1 MQIPSIEKSVQASD
15 LPLEQLAQNPNLSET
30 QKVREV
36 SRQFEALLL
45 RQILHDAQKTV
56 ISSRKGSDSSV
67 NGIYQDL
74 STAQLADSISKSGG
88 FGLARNLEKQLGRQ
102 LLIQDSAPAISP
114 GEKFKLKPST

>member
-1 MQIPSIEKSVQASD
+1 MQIPLIQKGVQASE
-15 LPLEQLAQNPNLSET
+15 LPLDQLAQNPKLSEQ

-56 ISSRKGSDSSV
+56 IPSRYGADSSV
-67 NGIYQDL
+67 NSVYQDL

-88 FGLARNLEKQLGRQ
+88 FGLARNLEKQLSRQ
-102 LLIQDSAPAISP
+102 LQIKDSAPAVAT
-114 GEKFKLKPST
+114 GEKSKIKLST

>member
-1 MQIPSIEKSVQASD
+1 MQIPSLEKGVDASQ
-15 LPLEQLAQNPNLSET
+15 LPLDQLAQNPKLSEQ
-30 QKVREV
+30 QKVSEV

-56 ISSRKGSDSSV
+56 IASRYGADSSV

-88 FGLARNLEKQLGRQ
+88 FGLARNLEKQLSRQ
-102 LLIQDSAPAISP
+102 LLINDSAPAISL
-114 GEKFKLKPST
+114 GEKSKLKPQT